1 LLEDHKSAFL
11 VTLGLSPKSKKI
23 KNKSREEIEIEIER
37 ESILNEAVAD
47 AVLGL
52 N

>member
-23 KNKSREEIEIEIER
+23 KNKSREEIEIER